1 MKIYPIRNG
10 ANLPT
15 WGTKTS
21 ACFDLAAWWNPGD
34 TIKSFS
40 PYNNPL
46 TTTCDDQFILMP
58 GHRALIPTG
67 LIFDIPSGFSV
78 RLHARSGFALKRG
91 IILGNCEG
99 IIDSDYVEEIF
110 VMMYNMSLD
119 SDNGFKISPGDRI
132 CQGELCHAYSIRFE
146 FTDIRPSQKTDRQGG
161 FGSTGKN

>member
-1 MKIYPIRNG
+1 MKIHSIRNG

-21 ACFDLAAWWNPGD
+21 ACFDLEAWWNPGD
-34 TIKSFS
+34 VIRSFS

-46 TTTCDDQFILMP
+46 KTECADQFILLP

-67 LIFDIPSGFSV
+67 LIFDIPTGFSV
-78 RLHARSGFALKRG
+78 RLHARSGYALKQG

-119 SDNGFKISPGDRI
+119 SDGFKIFPGDRI
-132 CQGELCHAYSIRFE
+132 CQGELCPVLSIEFE
-146 FTDIRPSQKTDRQGG
+146 FTDTRPEHKTDRRGG